1 MRDILY
7 GNVIV
12 DGEEKEESEE
22 SKLQKRNE
30 IDWFFNS
37 FAVSRNR
44 AVTPQIMFVSTSS
57 ASANDDILKTIR
69 LKVEDKTEG
78 AVDFSNLEL
87 DAFRT
92 SSPLDLF
99 LKFSSILFEY
109 LMGEA
114 ELSDS
119 GNSVDILLEIV
130 VEFKRDMRDDGDVFE
145 YEDDEFGVVTD
156 DRIKTNVNEYS
167 VGGCV
172 VSTFQNYHYIEFKRL
187 INAIKIKITNSYNVE
202 GSDWV
207 LKRVVN
213 LNASL
218 VYNFNEIESLASIS
232 F

>member
-7 GNVIV
+7 GNVV
-12 DGEEKEESEE
+12 DGEDEDEEE
-22 SKLQKRNE
+22 KLQKRNE

-37 FAVSRNR
+37 FSVSRNKV
-44 AVTPQIMFVSTSS
+44 VTTQIKFVSTSS

-78 AVDFSNLEL
+78 GVDFSNLEL

-92 SSPLDLF
+92 SSPLDLIF
-99 LKFSSILFEY
+99 KFSSILFEY

-130 VEFKRDMRDDGDVFE
+130 VEFKRDMC
-145 YEDDEFGVVTD
+145 DDEFGVVTD
-156 DRIKTNVNEYS
+156 NRIKTNVNEYS
-167 VGGCV
+167 VGGGRV

-187 INAIKIKITNSYNVE
+187 INAIKIRTLIT
-202 GSDWV
+202 
-207 LKRVVN
+207 LRVVTG
-213 LNASL
+213 
-218 VYNFNEIESLASIS
+218 F
-232 F
+232 

>member
-1 MRDILY
+1 
-7 GNVIV
+7 
-12 DGEEKEESEE
+12 
-22 SKLQKRNE
+22 
-30 IDWFFNS
+30 
-37 FAVSRNR
+37 
-44 AVTPQIMFVSTSS
+44 MFVSTSS

-69 LKVEDKTEG
+69 LKVEDKTKG
-78 AVDFSNLEL
+78 GVDFSNLEL

-114 ELSDS
+114 ELSEL

-130 VEFKRDMRDDGDVFE
+130 VEFKRVMRDNGDVFE

-167 VGGCV
+167 VGAGGRV
-172 VSTFQNYHYIEFKRL
+172 VSTFQKYHYIEFKRL

-213 LNASL
+213 FNASL